1 MKKVFIVFAEDMS
14 GRKVLG
20 VYTKKKDARARLIEA
35 EMLEEAE
42 EYANVFLVK
51 FEMGNPAEYL
61 I

>member
-14 GRKVLG
+14 DRKVLG

-51 FEMGNPAEYL
+51 FEMGLEADYL

>member
-14 GRKVLG
+14 DRKVLG

-35 EMLEEAE
+35 EMLGILAE

-51 FEMGNPAEYL
+51 FDMGEADYL